1 MLHPPGG
8 SWLPSHRLARPRTWH
23 SSWASPSG
31 LVVLGGAA
39 AGAGTTSELLSA
51 TSGDT
56 EPHFP
61 LKHETLSVTSRVTVA
76 NS

>member
-1 MLHPPGG
+1 MFSRLHPPGG

-23 SSWASPSG
+23 SSWTSPSG

-39 AGAGTTSELLSA
+39 AGAGTSSELLSA

-56 EPHFP
+56 ELHFP
-61 LKHETLSVTSRVTVA
+61 LKHETLSVTSH
-76 NS
+76 SS